1 MAPVQPRYV
10 NAGSFLNIARQVFDM
25 MDSDLNGSLDRDEIL
40 DGVKNNKKVK
50 HFLKNCGH
58 EDLQYLMDPDRL
70 EVSLKAIDED
80 GDGQVGLMEWE
91 HAIRRALNRKLR
103 AAEKRREELRRKK
116 IEKAPLRELREFL
129 IRMNDRFK
137 ERCKAEG
144 TVSTLRGNWER
155 MFNEIDDDGSGRIDY
170 GEFNGAVYAMGLEED
185 PKLLRDFWAF
195 VDEDD
200 SGEVTIA
207 EFQNATYLLVLAGWD
222 DYDDKQ
228 LKALVNRLNLA
239 VETRHERKTF
249 FQTQQGPQ
257 QEERFNWYK
266 IFVML
271 DLDGSGRLGYEELLG
286 CIRGGYPCLN
296 LTKKMFST
304 CWVQGL
310 WKAIDVDRSGDV
322 TVDEFVAFMRRNA
335 PPNPG
340 KVVVR
345 RPPLPMDRQDADLR
359 FPDTVFCHALRTG
372 GKPLPGHRWPRKVF
386 DAKGP
391 SDKWETT
398 GVGAGA
404 ELEVTIPDSIVT
416 GLDPSKVPDHL
427 TYLLREKSYV
437 EEMERKVLADSIA
450 HRKRFMPKADCGSL
464 QSTVE
469 STAPSN
475 FDEESI
481 YLSEG
486 VAPGPG
492 CAPAPAPAPAAAL
505 TLQEQVDA
513 KRREYRESIRKT
525 REMSRRNAKK
535 ALKKTGDEVKAKRDR
550 LTEDL
555 GFDVGAPGV
564 PARQLV

>member
-1 MAPVQPRYV
+1 MCGFLAHLRYRRR
-10 NAGSFLNIARQVFDM
+10 GRQRRGAVSA
-25 MDSDLNGSLDRDEIL
+25 SDLIAATAS
-40 DGVKNNKKVK
+40 
-50 HFLKNCGH
+50 
-58 EDLQYLMDPDRL
+58 
-70 EVSLKAIDED
+70 
-80 GDGQVGLMEWE
+80 
-91 HAIRRALNRKLR
+91 RR
-103 AAEKRREELRRKK
+103 RRRR
-116 IEKAPLRELREFL
+116 
-129 IRMNDRFK
+129 
-137 ERCKAEG
+137 
-144 TVSTLRGNWER
+144 TQ
-155 MFNEIDDDGSGRIDY
+155 
-170 GEFNGAVYAMGLEED
+170 
-185 PKLLRDFWAF
+185 
-195 VDEDD
+195 
-200 SGEVTIA
+200 VTIA

-249 FQTQQGPQ
+249 FQTQQGPL

-359 FPDTVFCHALRTG
+359 FPTPCSATLSGREESHYRAIG
-372 GKPLPGHRWPRKVF
+372 GLAKCLMRK
-386 DAKGP
+386 DLLNQ
-391 SDKWETT
+391 WETT

-404 ELEVTIPDSIVT
+404 ELEVTIPDSIVN

-450 HRKRFMPKADCGSL
+450 HRKRFMPKPDCGVCSRLLNL
-464 QSTVE
+464 QHLPSSMT
-469 STAPSN
+469 TA
-475 FDEESI
+475 I
-481 YLSEG
+481 YPE
-486 VAPGPG
+486 
-492 CAPAPAPAPAAAL
+492 
-505 TLQEQVDA
+505 
-513 KRREYRESIRKT
+513 
-525 REMSRRNAKK
+525 
-535 ALKKTGDEVKAKRDR
+535 
-550 LTEDL
+550 
-555 GFDVGAPGV
+555 
-564 PARQLV
+564 

>member
-1 MAPVQPRYV
+1 
-10 NAGSFLNIARQVFDM
+10 
-25 MDSDLNGSLDRDEIL
+25 
-40 DGVKNNKKVK
+40 
-50 HFLKNCGH
+50 
-58 EDLQYLMDPDRL
+58 
-70 EVSLKAIDED
+70 
-80 GDGQVGLMEWE
+80 
-91 HAIRRALNRKLR
+91 
-103 AAEKRREELRRKK
+103 
-116 IEKAPLRELREFL
+116 
-129 IRMNDRFK
+129 
-137 ERCKAEG
+137 
-144 TVSTLRGNWER
+144 
-155 MFNEIDDDGSGRIDY
+155 
-170 GEFNGAVYAMGLEED
+170 
-185 PKLLRDFWAF
+185 
-195 VDEDD
+195 
-200 SGEVTIA
+200 
-207 EFQNATYLLVLAGWD
+207 
-222 DYDDKQ
+222 
-228 LKALVNRLNLA
+228 
-239 VETRHERKTF
+239 
-249 FQTQQGPQ
+249 
-257 QEERFNWYK
+257 
-266 IFVML
+266 
-271 DLDGSGRLGYEELLG
+271 
-286 CIRGGYPCLN
+286 
-296 LTKKMFST
+296 
-304 CWVQGL
+304 
-310 WKAIDVDRSGDV
+310 
-322 TVDEFVAFMRRNA
+322 
-335 PPNPG
+335 
-340 KVVVR
+340 
-345 RPPLPMDRQDADLR
+345 MDRQDADLR

-391 SDKWETT
+391 SESWETT

-404 ELEVTIPDSIVT
+404 ELEVTIPDSIVN

-469 STAPSN
+469 STAPSQ
-475 FDEESI
+475 FDEDSVW
-481 YLSEG
+481 LSEG